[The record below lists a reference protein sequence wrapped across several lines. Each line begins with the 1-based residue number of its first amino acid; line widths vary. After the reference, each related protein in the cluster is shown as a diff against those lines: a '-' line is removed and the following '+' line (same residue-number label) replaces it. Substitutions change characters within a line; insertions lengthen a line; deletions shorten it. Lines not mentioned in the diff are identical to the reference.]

1 MLIFKLEVVTPS
13 EVFRSLFNAVIFF
26 FFLWFSDCI
35 VLCFNCLIN
44 RRDNDRNYWGIVV
57 FFNICRLILHFFTEG
72 LVC

>member
-26 FFLWFSDCI
+26 FLWFSDCI
-35 VLCFNCLIN
+35 VLCFNCLIH
-44 RRDNDRNYWGIVV
+44 RRDNDRNYWRIVV
-57 FFNICRLILHFFTEG
+57 FFNTCWLIHLSFTEG